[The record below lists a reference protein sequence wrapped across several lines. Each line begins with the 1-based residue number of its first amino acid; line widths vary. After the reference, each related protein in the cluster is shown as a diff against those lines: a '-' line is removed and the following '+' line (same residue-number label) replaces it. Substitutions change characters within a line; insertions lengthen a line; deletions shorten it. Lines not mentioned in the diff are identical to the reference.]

1 MIEADFKLSIK
12 KNFRRLL
19 FRKMH
24 FNVFEFVELIRSD
37 QTKIEVQEKVSGVY
51 TK

>member
-1 MIEADFKLSIK
+1 MIEADFELSIK

-37 QTKIEVQEKVSGVY
+37 QTKIEVQEKVSGVC